1 MLNTTIL
8 SFVQD
13 GTEVLLED
21 ESVEKTLSIIQL
33 IKSGGFAGQ
42 LIIMLLFVLLV
53 VAIYIYFERLF
64 AIKAATKVDPNFM
77 NQIKDHVSSGK
88 VEAAKIICAQQ
99 NSPVSRLIDKGIAR
113 IGRPL
118 EDINIAI
125 ENAGRLEVYG
135 LEKNV
140 SVLATIAGAAPML
153 GFLGTVI
160 GMILSI
166 FEIANSG
173 GQIDIK
179 LLADGLYTAMTTTVA
194 GLIVGIVAYI
204 AFNHLVARTN
214 KVIHKMEANS
224 VDFLEHLNEPV

>member
-8 SFVQD
+8 SAVQD
-13 GTEVLLED
+13 GTEVILDD
-21 ESVEKTLSIIQL
+21 ESAEKTLSIIEL

-42 LIIMLLFVLLV
+42 LIIMLLFVLLM
-53 VAIYIYFERLF
+53 VATYIYFERLF
-64 AIKAATKVDPNFM
+64 AIKAASKVDPNFM

-166 FEIANSG
+166 FEIANAG

-194 GLIVGIVAYI
+194 GLIVGIIAYI
-204 AFNHLVARTN
+204 AYNHLVARTN